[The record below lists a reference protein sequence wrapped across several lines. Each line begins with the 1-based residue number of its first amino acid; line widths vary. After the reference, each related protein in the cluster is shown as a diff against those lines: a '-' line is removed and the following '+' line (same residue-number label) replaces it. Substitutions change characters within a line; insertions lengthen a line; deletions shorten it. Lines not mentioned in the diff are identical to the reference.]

1 MKLPIDTSVLS
12 FLCTLAPEPV
22 MNRETKSQR
31 ADANGEPLN
40 QIQLVS
46 VGEREGGQVLTVKF
60 PGVPSPGLRQHTP
73 VKVVGLVVSDWD
85 IDGRHGLSF
94 RAAKVEPVNAQ
105 APKGGA
111 Q

>member
-1 MKLPIDTSVLS
+1 MKLPIDGSVLTFTCS
-12 FLCTLAPEPV
+12 LPPKPV
-22 MNRETKSQR
+22 INGQTKLPK
-31 ADANGEPLN
+31 ADANGEPVHSVE
-40 QIQLVS
+40 LVS
-46 VGEREGGQVLTVKF
+46 MGEEGAQVLTVKF
-60 PGVPSPGLRQHTP
+60 VGTPPVGLKPGVP
-73 VKVVGLVVSDWD
+73 VKVTNLMVSDWD